1 LSRGEV
7 IVDDYKV
14 VGREGRGQWLP
25 RTADVEEPAM
35 AR

>member
-1 LSRGEV
+1 V

-25 RTADVEEPAM
+25 RKTAGLAS
-35 AR
+35 